1 MKIFVVQG
9 LVAGSLGTLI
19 GAILGVLL
27 AANITK
33 ISLILERII
42 NSLAGDSNRY
52 FISHLQTQIE
62 WGEVAVI
69 CIVALTISF
78 LATLYPAYRA
88 SKIEAAE
95 VLRYE

>member
-27 AANITK
+27 AANITD

-42 NSLAGDSNRY
+42 NSLTSDSNRY